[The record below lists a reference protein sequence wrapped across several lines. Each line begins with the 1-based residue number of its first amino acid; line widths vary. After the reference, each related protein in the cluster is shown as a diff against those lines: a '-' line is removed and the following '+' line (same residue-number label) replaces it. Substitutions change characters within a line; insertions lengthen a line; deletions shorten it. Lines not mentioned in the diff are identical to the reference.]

1 MKSLFRPLLLA
12 AAVAAG
18 LGSSACSDSH
28 KYGATNVED
37 GSNKH
42 IDGEQ
47 NNVGGDSAV
56 AGLRRRP
63 TNAPSQE
70 QTYDSADAR
79 TDRNHDGKSDK

>member
-1 MKSLFRPLLLA
+1 MNNLLRPLLLA
-12 AAVAAG
+12 TAVAAG
-18 LGSSACSDSH
+18 LGFSACSDSH

-56 AGLRRRP
+56 AGLRRRTTGP
-63 TNAPSQE
+63 TQE
-70 QTYDSADAR
+70 QGYDNADMR

>member
-1 MKSLFRPLLLA
+1 MRNPLRPFLLV

-18 LGSSACSDSH
+18 LSTGACSQDR

-37 GSNKH
+37 GFNKH

-63 TNAPSQE
+63 SNAPSQE
-70 QTYDSADAR
+70 QTYDATDLR

>member
-1 MKSLFRPLLLA
+1 MKTFFRPFLLA

-18 LGSSACSDSH
+18 FSTSACSDSH

-56 AGLRRRP
+56 AGLHRR
-63 TNAPSQE
+63 TGGITQE
-70 QTYDSADAR
+70 QVYDSTDQR
-79 TDRNHDGKSDK
+79 TGRANGGKSNQ

>member
-1 MKSLFRPLLLA
+1 MTTLLRPFLLA
-12 AAVAAG
+12 TAVAAG
-18 LGSSACSDSH
+18 LGLSACSDSH
-28 KYGATNVED
+28 KYGSTNVED

-56 AGLRRRP
+56 AGLRRP
-63 TNAPSQE
+63 GTGTPSQE
-70 QTYDSADAR
+70 QGYDSADVR

>member
-1 MKSLFRPLLLA
+1 MKSLFRPFLLV

-18 LGSSACSDSH
+18 LSASACSESH

-37 GSNKH
+37 GSAKH

-63 TNAPSQE
+63 AGATQE
-70 QTYDSADAR
+70 QVYDSTDSRTGRNAGKADR
-79 TDRNHDGKSDK
+79 